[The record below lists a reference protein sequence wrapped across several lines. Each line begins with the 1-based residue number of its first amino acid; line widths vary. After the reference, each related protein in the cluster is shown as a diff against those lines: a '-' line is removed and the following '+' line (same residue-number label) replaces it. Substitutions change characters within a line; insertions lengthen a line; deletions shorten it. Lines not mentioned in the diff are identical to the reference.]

1 MMSAD
6 TLPTASELRSA
17 LEMIDSAVLSD
28 TLAHE
33 PRPLL
38 ALAQGA
44 ALAGQGDRIRR
55 QALLTALVAGLR
67 TLGGDGW
74 RGLTGQP
81 ALDLVRRALDEAGR
95 MDR

>member
-44 ALAGQGDRIRR
+44 TASGGRRCSPPWSPGCARWAATAG
-55 QALLTALVAGLR
+55 
-67 TLGGDGW
+67 GG
-74 RGLTGQP
+74 
-81 ALDLVRRALDEAGR
+81 
-95 MDR
+95 